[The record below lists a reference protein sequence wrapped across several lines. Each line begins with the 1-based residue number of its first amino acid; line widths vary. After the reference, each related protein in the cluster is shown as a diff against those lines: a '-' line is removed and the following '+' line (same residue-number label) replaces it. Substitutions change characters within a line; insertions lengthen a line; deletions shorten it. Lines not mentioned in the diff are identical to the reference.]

1 MNELIS
7 IPRLSGSANPSG
19 VDRKLSFERNS
30 FELSVLET
38 VEQATLQQSFSEPIF
53 YNLIR
58 GKKVMHFKDELPFD
72 YLPGNTMIVPPNIEM
87 EVFFPESSLL
97 NPTQCLSLT
106 IDRAKIASSL
116 SLLNEQFPRAD
127 GRHWKLQMSH
137 YSLMFNEDISKLIFK
152 LYRLVQQSTLEAGII
167 AELTLTELLVLLFQ
181 NQNLAEL
188 NTIPAGKPG
197 GTLSDIV
204 NYIQQHL
211 DDPLPIEM
219 LARHAAMS
227 KTSLFRAFKREF
239 NLSPIDYINKERI
252 NKAKR
257 LIRDHPELNISE
269 IGYQVGIFNPN
280 YFARIF
286 KQLAGMS
293 PTAYK
298 MLCNHGNSHLS

>member
-1 MNELIS
+1 M
-7 IPRLSGSANPSG
+7 
-19 VDRKLSFERNS
+19 NS

-38 VEQATLQQSFSEPIF
+38 MKTATVQQSFSEPIF

-58 GKKVMHFKDELPFD
+58 GKKVMRFSNESPFE
-72 YLPGNTMIVPPNIEM
+72 YLPGNTMIVPPNMEM
-87 EVFFPESSLL
+87 EVFFPDSSIQ

-106 IDRAKIASSL
+106 IDRVKIANSL

-127 GRHWKLQMSH
+127 GRSWKLQMNH

-152 LYRLVQQSTLEAGII
+152 LYRLVQQNTQEAGII

-188 NTIPAGKPG
+188 DSPQTGKTG
-197 GTLSDIV
+197 STLSDIIS
-204 NYIQQHL
+204 YIQQHL
-211 DDPLPIEM
+211 EEPLPVEM
-219 LARHAAMS
+219 LARQAAMS

-239 NLSPIDYINKERI
+239 NLSPIEYINKERI
-252 NKAKR
+252 GRARR

-269 IGYQVGIFNPN
+269 IGYLVGIFNPN

-286 KQLAGMS
+286 KQLAGIS

-298 MLCNHGNSHLS
+298 LGFENQV